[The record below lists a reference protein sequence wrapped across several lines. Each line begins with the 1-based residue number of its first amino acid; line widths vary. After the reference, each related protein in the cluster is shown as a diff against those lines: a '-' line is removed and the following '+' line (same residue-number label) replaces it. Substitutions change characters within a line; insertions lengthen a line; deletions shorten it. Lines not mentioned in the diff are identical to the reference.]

1 MKSAWAPVLVVTG
14 IVVAAFNLRPGVT
27 GLSPLLDA
35 MGSEIHLSAVFLAFI
50 GMLPPLLY
58 GVSGFITPRL
68 YNRFSGLTITL
79 AAMVMITAGLGVRAV
94 VDSPVIFLGLSVLA
108 LLGMGIGN
116 VVVPP
121 IVKSYFPD
129 RVALMSTVHVGLLQL
144 GTFIPPLVAVPL
156 ASAFEWRGSL
166 LVWAGSAAVGVAIWV
181 VLAVLRPAP
190 RSQVSAAVVGGSEL
204 LRLVKTR
211 RAWALMTMTG
221 LTSFN
226 NFILFTWLPT
236 LLTRSGFD
244 AAFAGAMLALVTAIP
259 LVLGFVLPLLA
270 QKMRTASPIVA
281 AFCLSL
287 TVGYLGLW
295 LIPTVAPVLWT
306 VLLGIGIS
314 TFPLA
319 LTLIT
324 LRSHSAEASAALSGF
339 VQGGG
344 YLMAATG
351 PLIFAFLIQNLDVMW
366 PAYAVVLASTAV
378 KFAVSFSA
386 CRPGA
391 I

>member
-1 MKSAWAPVLVVTG
+1 MDSARTRILIIVG
-14 IVVAAFNLRPGVT
+14 IVIAAFNLRPGVT

-35 MGSEIHLSAVFLAFI
+35 MGEEIHLSATFLAII

-58 GVSGFITPRL
+58 GLSGFITPRL
-68 YNRFSGLTITL
+68 YTRFTDLGLTL
-79 AAMVMITAGLGVRAV
+79 AAMLMVTIGLGVRAV
-94 VDSPVIFLGLSVLA
+94 IDSPPVFLALSVLA

-116 VVVPP
+116 VVLPP
-121 IVKSYFPD
+121 LVKSYFPD
-129 RVALMSTVHVGLLQL
+129 RVALMSTVHVGLLQF

-156 ASAFEWRGSL
+156 ATGFGWRGSL
-166 LVWAGSAAVGVAIWV
+166 LVWAGFAGLGVAVW
-181 VLAVLRPAP
+181 LLLRLLRPAP
-190 RSQVSAAVVGGSEL
+190 AVEVAAAVVGGSEL
-204 LRLVKTR
+204 ARLMHSK

-259 LVLGFVLPLLA
+259 LVLGFVLPTLA
-270 QKMRTASPIVA
+270 QKLSSAYPIVVG
-281 AFCLSL
+281 FCLSL
-287 TVGYLGLW
+287 AVGYIGLW
-295 LIPTVAPVLWT
+295 LLPTAAPVLWT

-324 LRSHSAEASAALSGF
+324 LRARDADSAASLSGF

-344 YLMAATG
+344 YLLAATG
-351 PLIFAFLIQNLDVMW
+351 PLIFAFLIQSFEGLW
-366 PAYAVVLASTAV
+366 PAFAVVLASVAV
-378 KFAVSFSA
+378 KLLVSRAA
-386 CRPGA
+386 CRPGS

>member
-1 MKSAWAPVLVVTG
+1 MKSAWTSVLVVIE

-35 MGSEIHLSAVFLAFI
+35 MGEEIHLSAVFLAFI

-58 GVSGFITPRL
+58 GLSGFITPRL

-79 AAMVMITAGLGVRAV
+79 AAMVMITVGLGVRAV
-94 VDSPVIFLGLSVLA
+94 IDSPTIFLVLSVLA

-121 IVKSYFPD
+121 VVKSYFPN

-156 ASAFEWRGSL
+156 AARFEWRGSL
-166 LVWAGSAAVGVAIWV
+166 LVWAASAAAAIAVWV
-181 VLAVLRPAP
+181 VIAVLRPAP
-190 RSQVSAAVVGGSEL
+190 RAQVSATVVGGSEL

-270 QKMRTASPIVA
+270 QKLRTASPIVV
-281 AFCLSL
+281 AFCLCL
-287 TVGYLGLW
+287 AVGYLGLW
-295 LIPTVAPVLWT
+295 LIPQAAPVLWT

-324 LRSHSAEASAALSGF
+324 LRSRSAEASAALSGF

-351 PLIFAFLIQNLDVMW
+351 PLIFAFLIQSFDVMW
-366 PAYAVVLASTAV
+366 PAFAVVLASTAV
-378 KFAVSFSA
+378 KLAVSFSA
-386 CRPGA
+386 CRPGS

>member
-1 MKSAWAPVLVVTG
+1 MKSALAPVLIVIG

-27 GLSPLLDA
+27 GLSPLLGA
-35 MGSEIHLSAVFLAFI
+35 MGSDIHLSAAFLAVI

-68 YNRFSGLTITL
+68 YNRFSGLTIT
-79 AAMVMITAGLGVRAV
+79 AAVMIMITVGLGVRAV
-94 VDSPVIFLGLSVLA
+94 VDSPAVFLGLSVLA

-116 VVVPP
+116 VVIPP

-156 ASAFEWRGSL
+156 ASKMEWRGSL
-166 LVWAGSAAVGVAIWV
+166 LVWAGAAALGVAVWV
-181 VLAVLRPAP
+181 VIAVLRPAP
-190 RSQVSAAVVGGSEL
+190 RAQVSAAVAGGNEL

-244 AAFAGAMLALVTAIP
+244 PAFAGAMLALVTAIP
-259 LVLGFVLPLLA
+259 LVLGFVLPFLA
-270 QKMRTASPIVA
+270 QKMHTASPIVA
-281 AFCLSL
+281 VFCGCLAA
-287 TVGYLGLW
+287 GYLGLW
-295 LIPTVAPVLWT
+295 LFPAAAPVLWT

-324 LRSHSAEASAALSGF
+324 LRSRSAEASAALSGF

-351 PLIFAFLIQNLDVMW
+351 PLVFAFLIQSFDSMW
-366 PAYAVVLASTAV
+366 PAYAVVLVSTAV

-386 CRPGA
+386 CRPGS

>member
-1 MKSAWAPVLVVTG
+1 MNSARTRILIIVG
-14 IVVAAFNLRPGVT
+14 IVIAAFNLRPGVT

-35 MGSEIHLSAVFLAFI
+35 MGEQIHLSATFLAII

-58 GVSGFITPRL
+58 GLSGFITPRL
-68 YNRFSGLTITL
+68 YTRFTDLGLTL
-79 AAMVMITAGLGVRAV
+79 AAMLMVTIGLGVRAV
-94 VDSPVIFLGLSVLA
+94 IDSPPVFLALSVLA

-116 VVVPP
+116 VVLPP
-121 IVKSYFPD
+121 LVKSYFPD
-129 RVALMSTVHVGLLQL
+129 RVALMSTVHVGLLQF

-156 ASAFEWRGSL
+156 ATGFGWRGSL
-166 LVWAGSAAVGVAIWV
+166 LVWAGFAGLGVAVW
-181 VLAVLRPAP
+181 LLLRLLRPAP
-190 RSQVSAAVVGGSEL
+190 AVEVAAAVVGGSEL
-204 LRLVKTR
+204 ARLMRSK

-259 LVLGFVLPLLA
+259 LVLGFVLPTLA
-270 QKMRTASPIVA
+270 QKLSSAYPIVVG
-281 AFCLSL
+281 FCLSL
-287 TVGYLGLW
+287 AVGYIGLW
-295 LIPTVAPVLWT
+295 LLPTAAPVLWT

-324 LRSHSAEASAALSGF
+324 LRARDADSAASLSGF

-344 YLMAATG
+344 YLLAATG
-351 PLIFAFLIQNLDVMW
+351 PLIFAFLIQSFDGLW
-366 PAYAVVLASTAV
+366 PAFAVVLASVAV
-378 KFAVSFSA
+378 KLLVSRAA
-386 CRPGA
+386 CRPGS